1 MIRRRI
7 VVSLSDTCYN
17 KKIKI
22 KELRIKKKKKSVNIR
37 RISIVGNDTLATNH
51 LPAIPVLLSSV
62 VKISKEA

>member
-7 VVSLSDTCYN
+7 VVSLSDICYN

-22 KELRIKKKKKSVNIR
+22 KELRIKKKKSVNIR

-51 LPAIPVLLSSV
+51 LPATPVLLSSV